1 MSTEMPRAVRDELA
15 PQGRLRAGLNYG
27 NFLLIRREPSGPR
40 GIVPDLAAELARRA
54 GVPLEFVGYD
64 SPGQVADAAA
74 SGAWDIAFI
83 GAEPARAAEIAFS
96 AAYLEIEATYLV
108 PAGSPI
114 RTIEDVDRPGVS
126 IATSARS
133 AYDLYLTR
141 TLKHATLERAQGL
154 DASFALFVGRKLDV
168 LSGLRPR
175 LIEEV
180 VKLPGARVL
189 EGRFTAVQQAIGTPK
204 ARQAAAQYLR
214 AFAEEVKASG
224 FVAGLIA
231 RHGVRGVNVAPPS
244 P

>member
-1 MSTEMPRAVRDELA
+1 MSTDMSQAAREELA
-15 PQGRLRAGLNYG
+15 PQGRLRAGLNLA
-27 NFLLIRREPSGPR
+27 NFLLITRTPSGPR
-40 GIVPDLAAELARRA
+40 GIVPDLAAEIARRA
-54 GVPLEFVGYD
+54 GAALEFVGYD

-74 SGAWDIAFI
+74 SDAWDIAFI

-108 PAGSPI
+108 PANSPI
-114 RTIEDVDRPGVS
+114 RTIEEVDRPGVR

-154 DASFALFVGRKLDV
+154 DASFGLFVSSKLDV

-175 LIEEV
+175 LMEEV
-180 VKLPGARVL
+180 AKLPGARVL
-189 EGRFTAVQQAIGTPK
+189 EGRFTAVQQAIGAPK

-224 FVAGLIA
+224 FVAELIA
-231 RHGVRGVNVAPPS
+231 RHGVRGVNVAAAAT
-244 P
+244 